1 MSLTRRHTFLG
12 LSSGISALA
21 LGQFGGCS
29 SSDRPS
35 SSHDLIKLDGIAQ
48 VDLVKSGQLSSRDL
62 VHAALDR
69 IASIDPQINAFT
81 DVKPELALSKADAV
95 DISKPLAGLPYAL
108 KDLNSYP
115 DMKFE
120 MGTKMF
126 EGRVGSKVTPYT
138 EKIDQSGVVIL
149 GKTAT
154 PEFGLLGTTEPLA
167 YKSCRNPWNLDHSAG
182 GSSGGAAAAV
192 AARMLPMAQASDGG
206 GSIRNPA
213 AQCGVYGLKPS
224 RGRFADQ
231 GNPKREIPI
240 SIKHCVSMSVRDNAL
255 MLALTEAQNGSLSP
269 IGVVAKANIKPK
281 RIAMTLNDLSGFAP
295 HKDVAAAVEDAARV
309 LQNMGHEIIPVE
321 KGPGLPQDLYQ
332 DFVVLWGE
340 SVVPI
345 VAAAERASGG
355 PARASGLLEGWTLD
369 LAEKYAQIPD
379 AEIAAA
385 MARLKAAGEQLNSWL
400 SGYDAWL
407 TPSASRP
414 APPLGWTRGDLP
426 FEQNLQR
433 STELVG
439 HFALHNVAGTPG
451 ASIPWGVSGGLPI
464 GVQLSGAIGAEK
476 TLLELS
482 YALEEARPWIDQL
495 PPVVAA

>member
-1 MSLTRRHTFLG
+1 MHLTRRDTLFG
-12 LSSGISALA
+12 LTGGASALA
-21 LGQFGGCS
+21 LAQLGGCGTNYM
-29 SSDRPS
+29 PS
-35 SSHDLIKLDGIAQ
+35 TPKDLTRLDGMAQ
-48 VDLVKSGQLSSRDL
+48 VDLVKTGQLSAREL
-62 VHAALDR
+62 VEAALDR
-69 IASIDPQINAFT
+69 IAATDPKLNAFV
-81 DVKPELALSKADAV
+81 DVKPDLALSKADSI

-108 KDLNSYP
+108 KDMNSYP
-115 DMKFE
+115 GMKFE

-126 EGRVGSKVTPYT
+126 EGRVGNKVTPYT
-138 EKIDQSGVVIL
+138 EKIDKSGAVIL
-149 GKTAT
+149 GKTST

-167 YKSCRNPWNLDHSAG
+167 YKACRNPWNLGHSAG

-192 AARMLPMAQASDGG
+192 AARMIPMAQASDGG

-213 AQCGVYGLKPS
+213 SQCGVYGLKPS
-224 RGRFADQ
+224 RGRFPNQ

-240 SIKHCVSMSVRDNAL
+240 SIKHCVSLSVRDNAL
-255 MLALTEAQNGSLSP
+255 MLALTEAQNGPLSP
-269 IGVVAKANIKPK
+269 VGVVTKSNVSPK
-281 RIAMTLNDLSGFAP
+281 RIAMTLKDASGLAP
-295 HKDVAAAVEDAARV
+295 HKDVAAAVEDAAGV
-309 LQNMGHEIIPVE
+309 LQSMGHEIIPVE
-321 KGPGLPQDLYQ
+321 KGPGLPIEFYQ

-345 VAAAERASGG
+345 VAAAKQASGG
-355 PARASGLLEGWTLD
+355 PVGTSGLLEGWTLD
-369 LAEKYAQIPD
+369 LAENYAQIPAD
-379 AEIAAA
+379 EIAAA
-385 MARLKAAGEQLNSWL
+385 MVRLKTGGEQLNSWL

-451 ASIPWGVSGGLPI
+451 ASIPWGLSKGLPI
-464 GVQLSGAIGAEK
+464 GIQLSGAIGTER

-482 YALEEARPWIDQL
+482 YELEEARPWINQL
-495 PPVVAA
+495 PPVVGV